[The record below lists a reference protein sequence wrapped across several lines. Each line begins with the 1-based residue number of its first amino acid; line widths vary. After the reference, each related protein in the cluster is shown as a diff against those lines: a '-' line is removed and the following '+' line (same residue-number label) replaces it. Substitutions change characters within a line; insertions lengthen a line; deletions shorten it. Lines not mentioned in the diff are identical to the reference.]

1 MRKIIQLL
9 RLTLLPAT
17 LLSALLFSAAVFAA
31 APDNFPE
38 IIPLPDGFRPEGIV
52 VGKGSDFYVGSLANG
67 AIFKGDLRTG
77 EGSLL
82 YAGATGK
89 VSVGLSFDER
99 SGYLFVAGGG
109 TGVGRVIDT
118 HTGDEIA
125 SYTLGAGFINDVVIT
140 REAAYFTN
148 SAQAVFYRI
157 PLRQNGQLPDTSVV
171 QILSLIGDWQQVAG
185 FNANGIDATPN
196 GKQLII
202 VNSTTGTLYL
212 VDPNTGWTDAID
224 LGGAAVNAGDGI
236 LLDGKTL
243 YVVRNQLNQIA
254 VIALSGDLASGQI
267 IDTISDPAFR
277 IPTTVDEFGNR
288 LYAVNARFGTP
299 NANLIE
305 YEVVQV
311 SK

>member
-9 RLTLLPAT
+9 RVLLLSAT
-17 LLSALLFSAAVFAA
+17 LLSASLFSAVVFAA
-31 APDNFPE
+31 PPDNFPK
-38 IIPLPDGFRPEGIV
+38 IIALPDGFRPEGIV

-67 AIFKGDLRTG
+67 AIFKGDLRSG

-82 YAGATGK
+82 YAGAVGK

-118 HTGDEIA
+118 RTGNEIA
-125 SYTLGAGFINDVVIT
+125 SYTLGAGFINDVVVT

-157 PLRQNGQLPDTSVV
+157 PLRQNGRLPDAAEV
-171 QILSLIGDWQQVAG
+171 QTLNLSGDWQQVAG

-212 VDPNTGWTDAID
+212 VDPNNGSSDAID

-254 VIALSGDLASGQI
+254 VIALSSDLTSGQI
-267 IDTISDPAFR
+267 VQTISDPAFR

-299 NANLIE
+299 NPNTIE
-305 YEVVQV
+305 FEVVQV